1 MIALSCGCKIN
12 LGLRILSRLPNGY
25 HELETLF
32 YPLAWP
38 ADQLLI
44 SKQPGNYAA
53 REIVIHCDHPAI
65 NREDNLLV
73 RVWHALEAETG
84 CCPAGLV
91 ITLRKH
97 IPVGAGL
104 GGGSSDAA
112 CLLAWLNK
120 NSQRPLP
127 QSSLAALAA
136 TLGADVPFFLYNRP
150 CLASGIGEQLQPVP
164 FAGQGCYLVLVYP
177 GMVIATPWAFA
188 AWDAEN
194 SLTKARP
201 AARKTCSKALE
212 FACPE
217 NDLERPVFASFPE
230 LAKVKA
236 ELLALGAVS
245 AGMSGSGSSLYGIF
259 ARRQAACAAAVSL
272 RRHWPAVYVQKMR
285 DFGM

>member
-1 MIALSCGCKIN
+1 MIALSCGCKLN
-12 LGLRILSRLPNGY
+12 LGLRILSRLPTGY

-44 SKQPGNYAA
+44 CQPAGNHAA
-53 REIVIHCDHPAI
+53 REIVVCCDHPAI
-65 NREDNLLV
+65 NPEANLLV
-73 RVWHALEAETG
+73 RAWRAFAAAT
-84 CCPAGLV
+84 CACPGGLV

-112 CLLAWLNK
+112 CLLAWLNN
-120 NSQRPLP
+120 NSPRPLSP
-127 QSSLAALAA
+127 ASLAALAA
-136 TLGADVPFFLYNRP
+136 SLGADVPFFLYNRP
-150 CLASGIGEQLQPVP
+150 CAASGIGDQLQPVS
-164 FAGQGCYLVLVYP
+164 FASQGCYLVIVYP
-177 GMVIATPWAFA
+177 GIAIATHWAFA

-201 AARKTCSKALE
+201 AARKTCSKALD

-217 NDLERPVFASFPE
+217 NDLESPVFASFPE
-230 LAKVKA
+230 LAKIKA
-236 ELLALGAVS
+236 ELLALGAFS
-245 AGMSGSGSSLYGIF
+245 AGMSGSGSSIYGIF
-259 ARRQAACAAAVSL
+259 AARPAACAAAVSL